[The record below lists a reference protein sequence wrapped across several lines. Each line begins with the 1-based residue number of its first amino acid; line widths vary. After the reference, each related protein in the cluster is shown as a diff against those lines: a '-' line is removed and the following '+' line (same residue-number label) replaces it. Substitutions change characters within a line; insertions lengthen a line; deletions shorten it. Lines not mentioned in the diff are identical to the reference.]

1 MIVANPPD
9 VCQVVEVTT
18 ESDEQPLSMSQL
30 YPLQIS
36 PVSSYA
42 GKHPGVSF
50 LEMSGRYSIFSSQ
63 EAGVT
68 TGEKGAFPGQLAQI
82 QKCLFCCLFCIF
94 NSKICSPVY
103 SFYLGKQ
110 LSRSK
115 DGNVSCSL

>member
-42 GKHPGVSF
+42 GKHPGISLRSF
-50 LEMSGRYSIFSSQ
+50 FGNVWKTLGERGLFQGSWQSSRN
-63 EAGVT
+63 VY
-68 TGEKGAFPGQLAQI
+68 LAA
-82 QKCLFCCLFCIF
+82 FCI
-94 NSKICSPVY
+94 
-103 SFYLGKQ
+103 
-110 LSRSK
+110 
-115 DGNVSCSL
+115 

>member
-42 GKHPGVSF
+42 GKQLGISLHSF
-50 LEMSGRYSIFSSQ
+50 FWKCLEDI
-63 EAGVT
+63 
-68 TGEKGAFPGQLAQI
+68 GEKGAFPG
-82 QKCLFCCLFCIF
+82 
-94 NSKICSPVY
+94 
-103 SFYLGKQ
+103 
-110 LSRSK
+110 
-115 DGNVSCSL
+115 

>member
-42 GKHPGVSF
+42 GK
-50 LEMSGRYSIFSSQ
+50 
-63 EAGVT
+63 
-68 TGEKGAFPGQLAQI
+68 QLGI
-82 QKCLFCCLFCIF
+82 SLHSLFWKCLEDIAGMRDL
-94 NSKICSPVY
+94 P
-103 SFYLGKQ
+103 G
-110 LSRSK
+110 
-115 DGNVSCSL
+115 

>member
-42 GKHPGVSF
+42 GKHLGISLHFFFWKRLEDIVGKRDLPG
-50 LEMSGRYSIFSSQ
+50 
-63 EAGVT
+63 
-68 TGEKGAFPGQLAQI
+68 
-82 QKCLFCCLFCIF
+82 
-94 NSKICSPVY
+94 
-103 SFYLGKQ
+103 
-110 LSRSK
+110 
-115 DGNVSCSL
+115 